1 MHGTARAPGYP
12 SDSTRSLAGV
22 GPLGEL
28 PGAACTTFA
37 RGQRGRR
44 SVTYAPRALLAG
56 WAGAGRARRP
66 PPLTARTNAAG
77 SATSGGEVAGR
88 LIRFPPLRTSSAA
101 ALGPRG
107 AGAGAAVRAR
117 AGYAGGHPGTTRS
130 LTLAGVGQCSLADGL
145 GRQTGRPRSSGSS
158 ARIATGGPGTLSG
171 GGSSR
176 CCRWRIAVGAVY
188 PRDREA
194 VQPGPL
200 VRRQLGGLSA
210 PDRQRRAAA
219 TAAGT
224 PGRARPVSIRMHP
237 RGWPEDGISTALP
250 CLVAGRAGAAPAD
263 RSRACV
269 QHALLLTKRRGQ
281 RPDDPASGSVT
292 RPVALSP
299 RIGRNMGRWLQSQS
313 ESGWPDHGPNGDHGR
328 RAEPGASHVPIT
340 AGAASRQVQTCTSSN
355 SP

>member
-66 PPLTARTNAAG
+66 PPHTARTNAAG
-77 SATSGGEVAGR
+77 SAASGGEVAGR
-88 LIRFPPLRTSSAA
+88 LIRYPPLRSSSAA

-188 PRDREA
+188 PRGREA

-200 VRRQLGGLSA
+200 VRRQLGGLSEQ
-210 PDRQRRAAA
+210 DRQRRAAA
-219 TAAGT
+219 SAAGT
-224 PGRARPVSIRMHP
+224 PGRAQPVSHRMHP
-237 RGWPEDGISTALP
+237 RGWPEDGNSTVLP
-250 CLVAGRAGAAPAD
+250 GPVAGRAGPHQRTGCAPACGMP
-263 RSRACV
+263 RCSPSGA
-269 QHALLLTKRRGQ
+269 
-281 RPDDPASGSVT
+281 ASGLMT
-292 RPVALSP
+292 RPVA
-299 RIGRNMGRWLQSQS
+299 R
-313 ESGWPDHGPNGDHGR
+313 
-328 RAEPGASHVPIT
+328 
-340 AGAASRQVQTCTSSN
+340 
-355 SP
+355 